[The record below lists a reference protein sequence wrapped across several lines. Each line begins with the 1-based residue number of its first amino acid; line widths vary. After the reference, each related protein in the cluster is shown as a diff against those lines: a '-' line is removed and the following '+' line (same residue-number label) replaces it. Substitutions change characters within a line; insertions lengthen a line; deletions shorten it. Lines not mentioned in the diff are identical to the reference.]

1 MKAFKL
7 FLLTLFCF
15 LLQSVS
21 YASDIT
27 FTAVSGVNLKS
38 DTVNNSMTP
47 SIEKLLKVKSDIN
60 ASGSD
65 FVLFLGNNI
74 GGANP
79 YDLVMFAKIIKK
91 IHKPVY
97 VGIGNRDTQK
107 AKHLQKREYYRL
119 LNKYSRNKIS
129 KLPCAKKI
137 GDFVFV
143 FMDGTN
149 EMVSMPRGYFKD
161 REFVE
166 LEKFLEKYKDK
177 NVIIV
182 QHFPVL
188 KLENELKSTFNAEEY
203 TKFLSSYPNVK
214 AVISGLEGEDFEIDK
229 DGIKHINVP
238 SLDKASEYKVF
249 NIKSNNGNLFIK
261 TKIISVD

>member
-1 MKAFKL
+1 MKAFKPF
-7 FLLTLFCF
+7 FLLTLFF
-15 LLQSVS
+15 LLQPVALA
-21 YASDIT
+21 YDLT

-47 SIEKLLKVKSDIN
+47 SIEKLLKVKDDIN

-79 YDLVMFAKIIKK
+79 FDLVMFAKVIKK

-107 AKHLQKREYYRL
+107 TKHLEKKEYYRL
-119 LNKYSRNKIS
+119 LNKYSKNKIS
-129 KLPCAKKI
+129 KLPSAKKI
-137 GDFVFV
+137 GDFVFI

-166 LEKFLEKYKDK
+166 LEKYLKKYKDK
-177 NVIIV
+177 DVIIV

-188 KLENELKSTFNAEEY
+188 KLKNELKSTFNAEEY
-203 TKFLSSYPNVK
+203 TKFLSAYPNVK
-214 AVISGLEGEDFEIDK
+214 AVISGIEGEDFEIEK

-249 NIKSNNGNLFIK
+249 SIKSNNNGLFIK